1 MRSPQAWVWFDRNW
15 CNQNGLSEFGH
26 AEYGWVFSKEDARS
40 FFFFQLLGTL
50 FESFYKYSS
59 PKKNKTKPVE
69 TFPNLVTN
77 SRRESKNLKC
87 LMFAKK
93 FYILKQISSFQRWA
107 TGWFKYMWTFSE
119 HQALKG
125 YQTLSFLR
133 FLQSN
138 LKVSQYKWIFK
149 AIEKSCFKIAHLF
162 LRWTFLPVMVSKNFT
177 NLSWFRVIKK
187 GKISFRRFIH
197 RTSTGDSLYEC
208 YRWKYV
214 RVQLC
219 QS

>member
-1 MRSPQAWVWFDRNW
+1 MTVNNPSEKLALLTSTSHNIWNKEKITIPCKQELCLTKQQLVHGKFSNLRPILLRQIFVRSREMKNGINPFQWELKDSSWSLRSPQTWVWFDRNW
-15 CNQNGLSEFGH
+15 CNQNGVSEFGH

-119 HQALKG
+119 QQALKG
-125 YQTLSFLR
+125 
-133 FLQSN
+133 
-138 LKVSQYKWIFK
+138 
-149 AIEKSCFKIAHLF
+149 
-162 LRWTFLPVMVSKNFT
+162 
-177 NLSWFRVIKK
+177 
-187 GKISFRRFIH
+187 
-197 RTSTGDSLYEC
+197 
-208 YRWKYV
+208 
-214 RVQLC
+214 
-219 QS
+219 